1 MERITLGR
9 MQNPVRGFLH
19 GSAALASLVGLI
31 VLVRLQ
37 SGPPWAGLVLAL
49 YAGSLVAMFTT
60 SSLYHCFPWSEKWK
74 ARMRRLDHSAIF
86 LTVAASYTPFA
97 VIALDGAW
105 RWASLLVVWGLG
117 ITGIV
122 IKFVERRVSIGLSVT
137 LQTIMGWG
145 AVIPMF
151 ELARRLG
158 GETVAWLGLG
168 GVLYTVGMIFML
180 TNWPKL
186 APRIFSH
193 HELFHLLVIGGALT
207 HYLVV
212 LKVIVPLTAVI
223 G

>member
-1 MERITLGR
+1 

-19 GSAALASLVGLI
+19 GTAALASIVGLI
-31 VLVRLQ
+31 VLVRSQ
-37 SGPPWAGLVLAL
+37 SGPPWAGFVLAL
-49 YAGSLVAMFTT
+49 YGVSLVAMFTT
-60 SSLYHCFPWSEKWK
+60 SSLYHCFPWSDQWK
-74 ARMRRLDHSAIF
+74 ERMRRLDHSAIF
-86 LTVAASYTPFA
+86 LTIAGSYTPIA
-97 VIALDGAW
+97 VIALDGTW

-122 IKFVERRVSIGLSVT
+122 IKLIQRHVSIELSLT
-137 LQTIMGWG
+137 LQIVMGWG

-158 GETVAWLGLG
+158 GDTVAWLGLG

-193 HELFHLLVIGGALT
+193 HELFHVLVIGGALT

>member
-19 GSAALASLVGLI
+19 GSAALASLIGLI
-31 VLVRLQ
+31 TLVRMQ
-37 SGPPWAGLVLAL
+37 SGPPWAGLAL
-49 YAGSLVAMFTT
+49 TLYGVSLVAMFTT
-60 SSLYHCFPWSEKWK
+60 STLYHCVPWSERWK

-86 LTVAASYTPFA
+86 LVVAASYTPFA

-105 RWASLLVVWGLG
+105 RWASLLVVWGMG
-117 ITGIV
+117 ISGII
-122 IKFVERRVSIGLSVT
+122 IKFIERQIRIGLSVT
-137 LQTIMGWG
+137 LQTLMGWG
-145 AVIPMF
+145 AVIPMI

-158 GETVAWLGLG
+158 GTTVAWLAVG
-168 GVLYTVGMIFML
+168 GVLYTTGMIFML

-193 HELFHLLVIGGALT
+193 HELFHVLVIGGALT

-212 LKVIVPLTAVI
+212 LNVIVPLTAVI

>member
-1 MERITLGR
+1 MERITIGR

-19 GSAALASLVGLI
+19 GSAALASLIGLI
-31 VLVRLQ
+31 VLIRSH
-37 SGPPWAGLVLAL
+37 SGPAWVGLVLAL
-49 YAGSLVAMFTT
+49 YGTTLVAMFTT
-60 SSLYHCFPWSEKWK
+60 SSLYHSFPWSDRWK

-86 LTVAASYTPFA
+86 LTIAGSYTPFA
-97 VIALDGAW
+97 VIALDGTW

-122 IKFVERRVSIGLSVT
+122 MKFIQRQVSIELSVT
-137 LQTIMGWG
+137 LQIVMGWG

-186 APRIFSH
+186 APRVFSH
-193 HELFHLLVIGGALT
+193 HELFHVLVIGGALT

-212 LKVIVPLTAVI
+212 LKAIVPLTAVI

>member
-31 VLVRLQ
+31 VLVRSQ

>member
-31 VLVRLQ
+31 VLVRAQ
-37 SGPPWAGLVLAL
+37 SGPAWAGLVLAL

-122 IKFVERRVSIGLSVT
+122 IKFVERQVSIGLSVT

-207 HYLVV
+207 HYLVI